1 MAPANRGRRPGY
13 DVAVA
18 VRAWAMKGSS
28 SGAEWSPDGQSIAYQ
43 GKMGEKSGLM
53 SRGRTARTKF

>member
-1 MAPANRGRRPGY
+1 
-13 DVAVA
+13 VAVA